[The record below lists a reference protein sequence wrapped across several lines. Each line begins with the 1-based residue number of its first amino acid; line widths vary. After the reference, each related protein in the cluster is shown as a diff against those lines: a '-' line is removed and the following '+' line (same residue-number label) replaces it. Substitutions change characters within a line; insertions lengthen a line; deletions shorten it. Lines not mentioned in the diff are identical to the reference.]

1 MSGKADGSS
10 SSQSASLLKTC
21 ISKAQPNH
29 GRSDVILPIPIQL
42 LCPAHNL
49 FLIPHTSLRRRLL
62 LTLEREIRMLH
73 PHRPLRTRYPDP
85 KVRIIQHLYREVD
98 RLRSEVHNE
107 SFTLKLAALISVHL
121 NARSAAI
128 DLLSNNT
135 TLGEDI
141 TDFIE
146 LSIQRNRSH
155 IDGGIDALFL
165 RLLLPIALHDYT
177 YPL

>member
-1 MSGKADGSS
+1 
-10 SSQSASLLKTC
+10 
-21 ISKAQPNH
+21 
-29 GRSDVILPIPIQL
+29 
-42 LCPAHNL
+42 
-49 FLIPHTSLRRRLL
+49 
-62 LTLEREIRMLH
+62 MLH
-73 PHRPLRTRYPDP
+73 SHRPLRTGYPDP

-98 RLRSEVHNE
+98 RLRSEVHDE
-107 SFTLKLAALISVHL
+107 SFTLELATLVSVHL

-128 DLLSNNT
+128 DLLGDNT

-141 TDFIE
+141 TDFVE

-165 RLLLPIALHDYT
+165 RLLLPIALRDYT